1 MGGYKRKIKRKQQQ
15 KKAKEAQKDMQEKLA
30 LFDKLEDSCLACS
43 EPFDRTSKAEVQ
55 SWRVIVRDDT
65 VRLYC
70 PECWDKATKIIEEVK
85 NDFRVQSA
93 ARGQSSDKSES

>member
-1 MGGYKRKIKRKQQQ
+1 MGGYKRKIRRKQAQ
-15 KKAKEAQKDMQEKLA
+15 KRAKDAQKDIQQKLG

-43 EPFDRTSKAEVQ
+43 EPFDKTSKEQVQ
-55 SWRVIVRDDT
+55 SWRVIIKEEK

-70 PECWDKATKIIEEVK
+70 PECWDNATKIIEEVK

-93 ARGQSSDKSES
+93 ARSQSSDESKS